1 MLREN
6 LIMLRNVRGLSQEQV
21 AEAIDI
27 SRQAYAKWEKGETIP
42 DVEKCQRLAQL
53 YNTTIDALLK
63 TEKLDS
69 HDMLPAPKG
78 KHIWG
83 TVTVNE
89 RGSIV
94 IPKDARDAFHL
105 IKGTRLVV
113 LGEDNEGIALVPAE
127 IFENRL
133 KQTYQY
139 AAQKAD

>member
-6 LIMLRNVRGLSQEQV
+6 LIILRNVRGLSQEQV

-63 TEKLDS
+63 TEKLDT
-69 HDMLPAPKG
+69 HDLPPAPKG

-83 TVTVNE
+83 TVTVSE

-94 IPKDARDAFHL
+94 IPKDARDAFQL
-105 IKGTRLVV
+105 NKGTRLVV
-113 LGEDNEGIALVPAE
+113 LGEDNEGIALVPVD
-127 IFENRL
+127 IFEDRL

-139 AAQKAD
+139 AAKKAD